1 MCHFP
6 NSLSLHRVYLIL
18 LREKKKA
25 SKTNKTNS
33 PSFPLPCLLLVT
45 PRAEKPA
52 QEIHTTCSCNDFRS
66 LLLCSWKSASQFRQT
81 IQCIVS
87 KLVFSLKELQETFN
101 LVNYSILLCKR
112 RTNGLRYMA
121 APRFCSKLSNRNQ
134 LVGIEV
140 VNLSLGLSS
149 SIKASGC

>member
-6 NSLSLHRVYLIL
+6 NSLTLPRVYLIL
-18 LREKKKA
+18 LHGKKEKKQTK
-25 SKTNKTNS
+25 NS
-33 PSFPLPCLLLVT
+33 PPHSFPLPFLLLTT
-45 PRAEKPA
+45 PRAEKPK
-52 QEIHTTCSCNDFRS
+52 QEIHTTCSCNDFKS
-66 LLLCSWKSASQFRQT
+66 LLLCNWKNASQFRQT
-81 IQCIVS
+81 IQCVVS

-112 RTNGLRYMA
+112 RMNGFRYMA

-140 VNLSLGLSS
+140 VNLSLDLSCY
-149 SIKASGC
+149 IKASGC